1 MMKIK
6 KQMRRY
12 YEDQIESLHTLDP
25 PRVPPQSHVQFSLK
39 RWVVQWDD
47 ILGIIVTAA
56 YILQFL
62 IPTNWFSWG
71 RCLSIFTLGF

>member
-1 MMKIK
+1 MMKLNK
-6 KQMRRY
+6 WLRRY
-12 YEDQIESLHTLDP
+12 YKDQIESLQTLDP
-25 PRVPPQSHVQFSLK
+25 PLVGQRSHAQIPSKK
-39 RWVVQWDD
+39 RVVQWDD

-62 IPTNWFSWG
+62 IPTTWFSWG